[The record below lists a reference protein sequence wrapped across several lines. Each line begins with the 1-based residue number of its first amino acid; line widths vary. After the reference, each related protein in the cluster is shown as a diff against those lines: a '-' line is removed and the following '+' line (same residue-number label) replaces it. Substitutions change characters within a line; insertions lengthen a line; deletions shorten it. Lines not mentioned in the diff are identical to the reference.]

1 MDEPFPVC
9 SSIFY
14 VFPVFCFLVHKKAE
28 VLGLHFGCS
37 FLFVFGINSLN
48 FLFYEFEIVFELLH
62 LSVHLLYEAV
72 SLLAG
77 SVEEA
82 KVVLVGG
89 NLGAQLVEAA
99 QEASALIVESIRAL
113 FCHVLQVV
121 LEVVEVALGVAD
133 MQVLV
138 YFVEHIVVLLV
149 DGILLLKWYMTYR
162 LVLIDE

>member
-1 MDEPFPVC
+1 MDESFPSC
-9 SSIFY
+9 PSIFGTTFSKGF
-14 VFPVFCFLVHKKAE
+14 VFFLSYTYKKAE

-37 FLFVFGINSLN
+37 FLFVLGIDSLY

-77 SVEEA
+77 SIEET

-149 DGILLLKWYMTYR
+149 DSILLFEGT
-162 LVLIDE
+162 